1 MSKRFRFSSPVR
13 FRFVIVRGKYTCI
26 YILITHTG
34 PCHHENQTRFSE
46 SPRYKAIFQD
56 GNKLVS
62 QVTRSYEISSMFL
75 EQDRRPGLV
84 RFLPMFLQHM
94 LLISLFGGEYSITIR
109 VRALKH
115 RSLGIMHSS
124 DVHRQLKRQTELYRT
139 IGADVKTF
147 LRRQS
152 VYSESMSTKI
162 RAFSK

>member
-1 MSKRFRFSSPVR
+1 MSKRCRFSLPVR
-13 FRFVIVRGKYTCI
+13 FRIVTVQAKYTCI

-34 PCHHENQTRFSE
+34 PCHHENQTRFNE
-46 SPRYKAIFQD
+46 SPRDKAIFQD
-56 GNKLVS
+56 GNKIVS

-75 EQDRRPGLV
+75 EQDGRQGLV
-84 RFLPMFLQHM
+84 RFLPMFFQHM

-115 RSLGIMHSS
+115 RRLGIMHGS

-152 VYSESMSTKI
+152 MYSESMSTKI
-162 RAFSK
+162 RAFGK